1 VFLRYFNAAGATEKF
16 GEDHDPETHLI
27 PNVLRVALG
36 QSEKVMVFGD
46 DYETPDG
53 TCIRD
58 YIHIVD
64 LAQAHILALEKDVS
78 GPFNLGNGGGYS
90 VKQVIDVAERG
101 HRQEDP
107 RRHGPAPSRRSAP
120 PDRQRREGAQG
131 AGLEA
136 EISRSA
142 DHHGARLEMACPS
155 SARLRKM
162 KPGVELVSTGLE
174 LLTGRTVNTHAHT
187 LARHLAPLGLR
198 LLRDTTVPDD
208 REVIRQAV
216 AEALQRVDLVVVSGG
231 LGPTSDDLTREAV
244 ADLAGVGLV
253 MHEPSRQ
260 AICDRYARTGRVLND
275 SVERHALVLEG
286 AEVMMN
292 PVGLAPGE
300 DIRFQDQRIFLLP
313 GPPHEF
319 EAILAEHLVP
329 RLAGLAP
336 APPQEMRMF
345 QICGMGESDLISRL
359 GGNDFP
365 GAGLEVAYCASIG
378 RVEVRLWG
386 PPEKREELDRVAG
399 QLRAV
404 AGPCLYAERPI
415 AAGGGG
421 GRTAARR
428 QLTLATA
435 ESCTGGLVSH
445 RLTNIAGSSAWFRGG
460 VVAYANEAKVRD
472 LGVSGDHAANGR
484 RGERAVARQMAEG
497 VRARFG
503 TDLGLGITGIAG
515 PGGGTAQKPVGLVYC
530 AVADA
535 RGTDVGSTGSPD
547 GAPSSRTGAPR
558 WRSTWCGA
566 ALAGLA
572 P

>member
-1 VFLRYFNAAGATEKF
+1 MR
-16 GEDHDPETHLI
+16 
-27 PNVLRVALG
+27 
-36 QSEKVMVFGD
+36 
-46 DYETPDG
+46 
-53 TCIRD
+53 
-58 YIHIVD
+58 
-64 LAQAHILALEKDVS
+64 
-78 GPFNLGNGGGYS
+78 
-90 VKQVIDVAERG
+90 
-101 HRQEDP
+101 
-107 RRHGPAPSRRSAP
+107 
-120 PDRQRREGAQG
+120 
-131 AGLEA
+131 
-136 EISRSA
+136 
-142 DHHGARLEMACPS
+142 
-155 SARLRKM
+155 
-162 KPGVELVSTGLE
+162 PGVELVSTGLE

-187 LARHLAPLGLR
+187 LARQLAPLGLR

-244 ADLAGVGLV
+244 ADLTGVGLV

-260 AICDRYARTGRVLND
+260 AIRDRYARVGRVLND

-300 DIRFQDQRIFLLP
+300 DIRFEEQHIFLLP

-319 EAILAEHLVP
+319 EAILAEHLAP

-336 APPQEMRMF
+336 APPQDMRMF
-345 QICGMGESDLISRL
+345 QICGIGESDLISRL

-365 GAGLEVAYCASIG
+365 GAGLEVAYCAGLG

-386 PPEKREELDRVAG
+386 PPEKRAELDRVAG

-404 AGPCLYAERPI
+404 AGPCVFAERP
-415 AAGGGG
+415 ALMEEVVAEQLTGSG
-421 GRTAARR
+421 
-428 QLTLATA
+428 LTLATA
-435 ESCTGGLVSH
+435 ESCTGGLVAH

-460 VVAYANEAKVRD
+460 MVAYANEAKVRD
-472 LGVSGDHAANGR
+472 LGVSECALKTDGAVSA
-484 RGERAVARQMAEG
+484 AVARAMAEG

-515 PGGGTAQKPVGLVYC
+515 PGGGTALKPVGLVFC

-535 RGTDVGSTGSPD
+535 RGTDVKEHRFNGRRAIIKEWSAQMALD
-547 GAPSSRTGAPR
+547 LVRR
-558 WRSTWCGA
+558 R
-566 ALAGLA
+566 LAGLA